1 MTLLDRF
8 RTQPQN
14 NPDPAVRLAY
24 LAELP
29 LSERDQIVAAA
40 RDDVDPRVRKA
51 AVGKLLDPPA
61 LAAIARDDGDASV
74 RDAALMMLRDIALDA
89 FEGVDEAGSIAAVD
103 ALSDARTLA
112 QIAKTSLRE
121 SVSRRSFDR
130 LEQTAGINVAQTM
143 ASIARQAELEPIRQ
157 AALERLSS
165 HEDFLGIAMHCD
177 FKETAIAAVDRLSDH
192 DDLEQVAERAKNKSA
207 SKRARQILRERE
219 EAAAREAADDARV
232 AREAEDEASA
242 AKAAAERAARDAE
255 AQAEAELRV
264 AAEAEA
270 AQETKEREAA
280 EAEAVAGQRALDEAE
295 RQQREAAAQA
305 AQEASAREAERRRV
319 NEEAEAR
326 RRRDA
331 LNRMNQL
338 IGRVDA
344 LMQKED
350 LSLRAADRALR
361 DIRTALTDIPPLPS
375 RQDFEHVSTKLKAA
389 QEALAPRVRDLREVA
404 EWQRWANVGIQEQLC
419 EKMEALRDEPDA
431 DAIARRIHELQQQW
445 RQAADVPRPQ
455 GEALWRRF
463 KTAHDELWARCE
475 AYFAS
480 QAEGRAENL
489 VKKTQ
494 LCERAEAL
502 AGSSNWVQTAEEI
515 KSLQAQWK
523 AVGPVT
529 RGQEKAI
536 WERFR
541 AACDKFFTRRHEDLA
556 KRKVMWAENFAKK
569 EALCVKAEALAD
581 STDWDA
587 AAAELRRLQ
596 AEWKTIGAVKKSRSE
611 PIWQRFRAA
620 CDKFFARFASRHDI
634 AKAERVAAREAIV
647 GELER
652 MTAPSADGDATSADA
667 QEPPADLA
675 ATVRGLRNR
684 WQQELAARGVD
695 REQAAAL
702 DRRYAD
708 ACRRIIQRWPT
719 AFAGTDL
726 DPEANRKR
734 MESIVKRV
742 EDLAASLKGP
752 GDKPDLSPTEKLA
765 NMLKEALAANTIG
778 GKVDAESRRRAAQE
792 DVRQAQASWS
802 RVGPVP
808 DEVRRDLSDRFQRA
822 IRQIAGH

>member
-40 RDDVDPRVRKA
+40 RDDVDPRVRKV
-51 AVGKLLDPPA
+51 AVGKLLDPQT
-61 LAAIARDDGDASV
+61 LAVIARDDADGSV
-74 RDAALMMLRDIALDA
+74 RDAALTMLRDIALDA
-89 FEGVDEAGSIAAVD
+89 FEGVDEAGSLAAVD
-103 ALSDARTLA
+103 VLSDARTLA
-112 QIAKTSLRE
+112 QIVKTSLRE
-121 SVSRRSFDR
+121 AVSRRAFDR
-130 LEQTAGINVAQTM
+130 LTEAAGTSVTQTM
-143 ASIARQAELEPIRQ
+143 AAIARQAELEPIRQ
-157 AALERLSS
+157 AALDRLSS
-165 HEDFLGIAMHCD
+165 REDFLGIAMHSD
-177 FKETAIAAVDRLSDH
+177 FKETAVAAVDRLSDH

-207 SKRARQILRERE
+207 SKRARQVLRERE
-219 EAAAREAADDARV
+219 ETAARV
-232 AREAEDEASA
+232 AAENERVAKEAEDDANA
-242 AKAAAERAARDAE
+242 ARAAAERAARDAAE
-255 AQAEAELRV
+255 QAEAELRV

-270 AQETKEREAA
+270 AQQLREREAA
-280 EAEAVAGQRALDEAE
+280 DAEAAAAHAVVGEEE
-295 RQQREAAAQA
+295 REQREAAAVA

-338 IGRVDA
+338 IGRVEA
-344 LMQKED
+344 LLQKED

-361 DIRTALTDIPPLPS
+361 DVRAALSDVPPLPS

-419 EKMEALRDEPDA
+419 EKMEALRDEKDA

-463 KTAHDELWARCE
+463 KAAHDELWARCE
-475 AYFAS
+475 AHFAN
-480 QAEGRAENL
+480 QAEERAENL

-515 KSLQAQWK
+515 KTLQAQWK
-523 AVGPVT
+523 AIGPVT

-541 AACDKFFTRRHEDLA
+541 AACDKFFTRRHDDLA
-556 KRKVMWAENFAKK
+556 KRKVMWAENFSKK

-647 GELER
+647 SELEHL
-652 MTAPSADGDATSADA
+652 TAQTAEGDAAPA
-667 QEPPADLA
+667 QEAPPDLA

-708 ACRRIIQRWPT
+708 ACRHIIQRWPS

-734 MESIVKRV
+734 MELIVKRM

-752 GDKPDLSPTEKLA
+752 ADKPDLSPTEKLA

-792 DVRQAQASWS
+792 DVRQAQANWS

-808 DEVRRDLSDRFQRA
+808 DEVRRDLADRFQRA

>member
-29 LSERDQIVAAA
+29 LSERDQIMAAA

-51 AVGKLLDPPA
+51 AVGKLLDPEA
-61 LAAIARDDGDASV
+61 LSVIATNDADSSV
-74 RDAALMMLRDIALDA
+74 RDAALTMLRDIALDA
-89 FEGVDEAGSIAAVD
+89 FEGIDEAGSLAAVD
-103 ALSDARTLA
+103 VLSDARTLV

-121 SVSRRSFDR
+121 SVSRRAFDR
-130 LEQTAGINVAQTM
+130 LAATPGTNLSQTM

-157 AALERLSS
+157 TAFERLSS
-165 HEDFLGIAMHCD
+165 REDFLGIALQSD
-177 FKETAIAAVDRLSDH
+177 FKETAIAAVDRLSDQ

-207 SKRARQILRERE
+207 SKRARQVLRERE
-219 EAAAREAADDARV
+219 AAAEHAAAENERAAKDAAD
-232 AREAEDEASA
+232 EATA
-242 AKAAAERAARDAE
+242 AKAAAERAAREAE

-270 AQETKEREAA
+270 AHEARQREAA
-280 EAEAVAGQRALDEAE
+280 EQEATAEQRALEEAE
-295 RQQREAAAQA
+295 RQQREAAAHA
-305 AQEASAREAERRRV
+305 AQEAAAREAERRRI

-326 RRRDA
+326 TRRDA

-361 DIRTALTDIPPLPS
+361 DVRAALADIPPLPS

-419 EKMEALRDEPDA
+419 EKMEALRSEEDA

-463 KTAHDELWARCE
+463 KAAHDELWARCE
-475 AYFAS
+475 AHFAG
-480 QAEGRAENL
+480 QAEARAQNL
-489 VKKTQ
+489 VTKIQ

-502 AGSSNWVQTAEEI
+502 SGSSNWVQTAEEI

-541 AACDKFFTRRHEDLA
+541 AACDKFFTRRHEDLT

-569 EALCVKAEALAD
+569 EALCVKAEALSD

-647 GELER
+647 SDLER
-652 MTAPSADGDATSADA
+652 LAVPASEGDGASAA
-667 QEPPADLA
+667 EPPADLA

-695 REQAAAL
+695 RDQAAML

-708 ACRRIIQRWPT
+708 ACRHIIQRWPS

-734 MESIVKRV
+734 MESIVKRM
-742 EDLAASLKGP
+742 EELAASLKGP
-752 GDKPDLSPTEKLA
+752 ADKPELSPTEKLA

-792 DVRQAQASWS
+792 DVRQAQANWS

-808 DEVRRDLSDRFQRA
+808 DDVRRDLADRFQRA